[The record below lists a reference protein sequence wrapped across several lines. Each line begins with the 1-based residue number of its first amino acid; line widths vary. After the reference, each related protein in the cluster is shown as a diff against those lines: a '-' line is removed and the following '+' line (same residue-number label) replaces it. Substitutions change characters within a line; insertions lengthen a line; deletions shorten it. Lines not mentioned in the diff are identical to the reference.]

1 MEGSDS
7 FCNFVHSVFQISDK
21 IDPHCSG
28 SDANSPDCSK
38 NKKSNYKFNQ

>member
-7 FCNFVHSVFQISDK
+7 FCNFVHSVFQISNK

-28 SDANSPDCSK
+28 SDCSK